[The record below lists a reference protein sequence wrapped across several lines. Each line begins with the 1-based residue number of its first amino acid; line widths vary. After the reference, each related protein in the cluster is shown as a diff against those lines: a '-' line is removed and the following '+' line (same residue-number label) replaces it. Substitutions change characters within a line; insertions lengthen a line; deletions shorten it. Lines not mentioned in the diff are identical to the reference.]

1 MLRHL
6 PKNAAMQRL
15 DLERSARQQHVLPED
30 RVHQSG
36 PRQRPRFRQQRP
48 NTASKNNK
56 VLLIK
61 DGGLKRTHVC
71 IVVAAV
77 YCGLHSVVRLGCPSQ
92 PLPVLLR
99 TDVVFP
105 MSFLSFPSPLQYK
118 GPPPHPHPHPSPA
131 PSPRPPSPPTPVP
144 PPPTPPYPFQDHTLG
159 WTARIANFVSLLN
172 VRVFPTVPPLH
183 RSFANKMQIYT
194 HTIPL
199 VCYISARSTLS
210 KMVFQYCVHVL
221 GCVD

>member
-172 VRVFPTVPPLH
+172 VRVFPLFHHCTAPLLTKCKYILIPYPWYATSPQGQRSPKWCSNTVCTSLD
-183 RSFANKMQIYT
+183 
-194 HTIPL
+194 
-199 VCYISARSTLS
+199 V
-210 KMVFQYCVHVL
+210 
-221 GCVD
+221 

>member
-15 DLERSARQQHVLPED
+15 DLELSARQQHVLPKD

-92 PLPVLLR
+92 PSPVLLR

-105 MSFLSFPSPLQYK
+105 MSFLS
-118 GPPPHPHPHPSPA
+118 PPHPYNTRARRHTHIHTHRQRRRPGRHPRQHRCRRRRRHRILFKTTRWAGQQGSL
-131 PSPRPPSPPTPVP
+131 
-144 PPPTPPYPFQDHTLG
+144 TLC
-159 WTARIANFVSLLN
+159 
-172 VRVFPTVPPLH
+172 
-183 RSFANKMQIYT
+183 RS
-194 HTIPL
+194 
-199 VCYISARSTLS
+199 
-210 KMVFQYCVHVL
+210 
-221 GCVD
+221 